1 MSEWTKE
8 FRGALARLRLD
19 PEKASAWKAG
29 LTSGTLPFTA
39 RKLKELV
46 YRTDR
51 PSLEH
56 ETQCAVSEAR
66 RIIQN
71 IAAIESAFPVG
82 FGLMAK
88 EIRSWSNPPPSS

>member
-1 MSEWTKE
+1 MV
-8 FRGALARLRLD
+8 
-19 PEKASAWKAG
+19 KAS
-29 LTSGTLPFTA
+29 LNLPICAAVAQSPVPSLAAVRQFVLYA
-39 RKLKELV
+39 VERK
-46 YRTDR
+46 YSSHR

-56 ETQCAVSEAR
+56 ETQCAVTEAR

-71 IAAIESAFPVG
+71 LAAIETAFPVG